1 MPRAAVSDPAGC
13 VALSPSN
20 ERDASAFRGADPL
33 GTRELESFG
42 AYLAARAFAC
52 LRIIREHRCP
62 EARLATDLP
71 GWALIGRVSH
81 PQDDS
86 SGFRDLPHVSL
97 PPDQHCLV
105 APTLFRYQD
114 VDERLWEGNPRPGL
128 YGPDGRQPTTIAETD
143 ARASRRSRET
153 RLPRA
158 QRGFTTKFENG
169 LSPAI
174 TATCASRVDV
184 ARPRA
189 QGSNQHARGLIC
201 SDPSSHCFR

>member
-1 MPRAAVSDPAGC
+1 MARFFRGETRGLPGYWVILLPRAAVSDPAGC

-128 YGPDGRQPTTIAETD
+128 YGPDGR
-143 ARASRRSRET
+143 
-153 RLPRA
+153 
-158 QRGFTTKFENG
+158 
-169 LSPAI
+169 
-174 TATCASRVDV
+174 
-184 ARPRA
+184 
-189 QGSNQHARGLIC
+189 
-201 SDPSSHCFR
+201 